1 MTALTTNLARIAPV
15 LRLTR
20 VSSAFAAIANAWLV
34 ILWTRASEPEIGMVR
49 AAGRAVGPLWIDLVA
64 GAAAAAGLYAF
75 GACVNDVMD
84 TTRDRALRR
93 DRPIAEG
100 LVSPSAAVLVA
111 ATSLIV
117 ATLGA
122 VWFGQAAMLLTCLL
136 AIAILAFNTLGK
148 FIPGIGL
155 VLLALIYAGHMIV
168 PNVHLRF
175 LWPVWLVM
183 THALLVSGIAHAASR
198 RPPPLTPRAVFAAV
212 LGWVFWSSVI
222 AGLAASRSGDAAT
235 TDPADGIA
243 GRAGFSLGALW
254 PDWVGPGGAIT
265 VSVLAVVFVVV
276 IVRRVRSLGWGP
288 RAAEKINRYGSL
300 WLPIYACGWLFGAGH
315 GTEGLIMLGLAVTGF
330 LGMSALREVYAA
342 VEHPIGYRR

>member
-20 VSSAFAAIANAWLV
+20 VSSAFAAIANVWLV
-34 ILWTRASEPEIGMVR
+34 ILWTRASEEELGVVR
-49 AAGRAVGPLWIDLVA
+49 AAGRAFGPLWIDLVA
-64 GAAAAAGLYAF
+64 GAAGAAGLYAF

-93 DRPIAEG
+93 DRPIAAG
-100 LVSPSAAVLVA
+100 QVSPSAAVLVA
-111 ATSLIV
+111 ASSLIV

-122 VWFGQAAMLLTCLL
+122 VWFGQAAMVLTCLL
-136 AIAILAFNTLGK
+136 ALAILAFNTLGK
-148 FIPGIGL
+148 FIPGVGL

-198 RPPPLTPRAVFAAV
+198 HPPPLTPRAVFAAI

-222 AGLAASRSGDAAT
+222 AGLAASRSGDLAPAEPDDAA
-235 TDPADGIA
+235 
-243 GRAGFSLGALW
+243 RGFSIGALW

-265 VSVLAVVFVVV
+265 VSVLAAVFLIVV
-276 IVRRVRSLGWGP
+276 IRRVRTLGWGP

-315 GTEGLIMLGLAVTGF
+315 GSEGLIMLGLAVAGV